1 MPETPGTE
9 RPCTRCKM
17 NLVFLEGQS
26 GPERPMPAQKVR
38 AVYVR
43 DGDRVRKVTVT
54 RLEREDGTVMEAA
67 TGLELFVNHYETCP
81 HASEF
86 SRGGRRRAGGG

>member
-1 MPETPGTE
+1 MAERPGTE

-17 NLVFLEGQS
+17 NLIFLEGKS

-38 AVYVR
+38 SVYVR

-54 RLEREDGTVMEAA
+54 RLERGDGTVMEDP
-67 TGLELFVNHYETCP
+67 TGLELVVNHYETCP
-81 HASEF
+81 HAASY
-86 SRGGRRRAGGG
+86 SRGGRAGAR

>member
-1 MPETPGTE
+1 MAERPGTE
-9 RPCTRCKM
+9 RPCARCKM
-17 NLVFLEGQS
+17 NLIFLEGKS

-54 RLEREDGTVMEAA
+54 RLEREDGTVMENAG
-67 TGLELFVNHYETCP
+67 GLELVVNHYETCP
-81 HASEF
+81 HASAF
-86 SRGGRRRAGGG
+86 SRRGQRRAGAN